1 LPGTPWQRAAA
12 AAAAGA
18 YITHADCYHSM
29 GPATSFSLIKRS
41 SSSVDLF
48 DLAVP
53 IEHQYEQRLQLF
65 FDYIAMDYINL
76 DTVIMH
82 NVELLI

>member
-1 LPGTPWQRAAA
+1 
-12 AAAAGA
+12 
-18 YITHADCYHSM
+18 M

-53 IEHQYEQRLQLF
+53 QYVQRLKLS
-65 FDYIAMDYINL
+65 FDYIIQP
-76 DTVIMH
+76 
-82 NVELLI
+82 

>member
-1 LPGTPWQRAAA
+1 LQRA

-18 YITHADCYHSM
+18 YITHADSHHAM

-53 IEHQYEQRLQLF
+53 QYVQRLKLS
-65 FDYIAMDYINL
+65 FDYIIQP
-76 DTVIMH
+76 
-82 NVELLI
+82 

>member
-1 LPGTPWQRAAA
+1 LQRAAA
-12 AAAAGA
+12 AAGA
-18 YITHADCYHSM
+18 DITHADGHHAM

-53 IEHQYEQRLQLF
+53 RYVQRLKLI
-65 FDYIAMDYINL
+65 FDYIIQP
-76 DTVIMH
+76 
-82 NVELLI
+82 